1 MIWYGSP
8 YLAHSLTTQKVDVKG
23 YNVTRNG
30 KTFFV
35 EGYQRLAKV
44 ARDASRAVG
53 NAAKNASRT
62 VGRATGISQRQ
73 RMTNLQREQQTILRG
88 LNDHIAKGGSPE
100 VARML
105 NRDLHRVTDALTAAK
120 ADYAGTP
127 LGKVES
133 WVRTNSG
140 RVMSWLRV
148 AGRTINSGLSAA
160 KNWAVGAGKTVFNA
174 VKSWVK
180 KAFTKTRT
188 VNIKSPQAQLADSA
202 ASEYNA
208 WAESNKKP
216 KPRRSNNNNPNSFV
230 PGSDSDLIRNGV
242 FRKK

>member
-23 YNVTRNG
+23 HNVTRNG

-35 EGYQRLAKV
+35 EGYQRLMKV
-44 ARDASRAVG
+44 ARDASRAV
-53 NAAKNASRT
+53 NDAARNASRT
-62 VGRATGISQRQ
+62 VGRATGISQRKKVG
-73 RMTNLQREQQTILRG
+73 MLQNRQKQL
-88 LNDHIAKGGSPE
+88 
-100 VARML
+100 V
-105 NRDLHRVTDALTAAK
+105 RDLEDAISIGASDDIKRTMNRRLHDATNELMAAK

-160 KNWAVGAGKTVFNA
+160 KNWAVGVGKTVFNA

-188 VNIKSPQAQLADSA
+188 VNIKDPQAQLADSA

-208 WAESNKKP
+208 WVESNKKP
-216 KPRRSNNNNPNSFV
+216 KTRRSNNNNPNSFV